1 LIEYNI
7 NFTSIQMKSLAVIA
21 LLFATSYAAPT
32 IRQRLG
38 QVKETKL
45 AQVEADCPTCGG
57 GCPCDVDYP
66 VFEAAD
72 LPGAGNLDGD
82 LGDGIVSAGYGANVQ
97 YNVATEFIP
106 TTTTQTR
113 SAAESCAHV
122 NNSGKQGSC
131 GVRTRHFDISGGI
144 CVNEWV
150 DSCVFECG
158 WENSN
163 GCSAKA
169 QTCVSGLADIENPD
183 VEGSIPTGY
192 NLTVDRCHCECD
204 HSA

>member
-1 LIEYNI
+1 
-7 NFTSIQMKSLAVIA
+7 MKSLAVIA
-21 LLFATSYAAPT
+21 LLFASTYAAPT

-45 AQVEADCPTCGG
+45 AQVEDCGC
-57 GCPCDVDYP
+57 GCPCDVDFP
-66 VFEAAD
+66 VFLEGD
-72 LPGAGNLDGD
+72 LPGADADCGVLEG
-82 LGDGIVSAGYGANVQ
+82 GIVSAGYDADVR
-97 YNVATEFIP
+97 YAVATEFIP

-113 SAAESCAHV
+113 SAAESCAKTS
-122 NNSGKQGSC
+122 NTGKQGTLGC
-131 GVRTRHFDISGGI
+131 RTRHFDISGGI

-158 WENSN
+158 WESVE

-183 VEGSIPTGY
+183 LEGTQPTGL
-192 NLTVDRCHCECD
+192 NISVSPCDCDCDGEGGVGGTGECPV
-204 HSA
+204 